1 MASAAQFSARRHVG
15 VGLCLM
21 LALTFVSAPAAHAQ
35 KLEIR
40 NKSKILLGSTKLT
53 DSATLSAKRYSF
65 GFTNTFREGRSLS
78 NVFAGRIDPTAST
91 KVYVTTQRV
100 GDQTG
105 WEVKVN
111 QKFRSFTFDLGT
123 GSDGLFHTGVQFGKR
138 KGKGFGFS
146 ASWVGDD
153 RRSGANLQLWH
164 YVKTLDLVVALRH
177 DRRGFGW
184 SANTGNKL
192 ANLLRGI
199 LRYDTS
205 SGTDGAAQS
214 QQVIYGRNMRDGTDT
229 FTGFDQMQFVPEEN
243 VFGDDG
249 INIRSPLYPDD
260 DPLAWLV
267 EGYGARLGQTQLGK
281 KRLLEAELVTYVSDT
296 VWLGGEFI
304 MKDGVT
310 ESIDTRFGI
319 TGKNLKL
326 SASFGYALQ
335 SERFN
340 GTVQFRWTPFKR
352 APATK

>member
-1 MASAAQFSARRHVG
+1 MIITTQYSACRRIG
-15 VGLCLM
+15 VGLCLIA
-21 LALTFVSAPAAHAQ
+21 ALTVAIAPAAHAQ
-35 KLEIR
+35 KFEIR
-40 NKSKILLGSTKLT
+40 NKSTILLGRTQLV

-65 GFTNTFREGRSLS
+65 GFTNTFREGRSLA
-78 NVFAGRIDPTAST
+78 NVFAGRFDPTAST
-91 KVYVTTQRV
+91 KVYVSTQRV

-105 WEVKVN
+105 WEMKVN
-111 QKFRSFTFDLGT
+111 QRFRRFSFDVGA

-153 RRSGANLQLWH
+153 RRRGANLQLWH
-164 YVKTLDLVVALRH
+164 YVETLDLVVALRH

-199 LRYDTS
+199 LRYETS
-205 SGTDGAAQS
+205 SSSDGTTSG
-214 QQVIYGRNMRDGTDT
+214 QQVIYGRNMRDGTDS

-267 EGYGARLGQTQLGK
+267 EGYGARLGQAQFGK
-281 KRLLEAELVTYVSDT
+281 KRLLEAELVSYVSDT
-296 VWLGGEFI
+296 IWLGGQFI
-304 MKDGVT
+304 MQDGVT

-319 TGKNLKL
+319 TGEALKL
-326 SASFGYALQ
+326 SAVFGYALQ
-335 SERFN
+335 RERFN
-340 GTVQFRWTPFKR
+340 GTLQLRWTPFKP

>member
-1 MASAAQFSARRHVG
+1 MVNTAHHWTLQNIGG
-15 VGLCLM
+15 VLCLM
-21 LALTFVSAPAAHAQ
+21 LALTLANVPAAHAQ

-40 NKSKILLGSTKLT
+40 NKSKILLGRTQLT

-65 GFTNTFREGRSLS
+65 GFTNTFREGRSLA

-91 KVYVTTQRV
+91 KVYLSTQRI

-111 QKFRSFTFDLGT
+111 QKFRSFTFDLGA

-153 RRSGANLQLWH
+153 RRSGANLRLWH
-164 YVKTLDLVVALRH
+164 YVETLDLVVALRH

-199 LRYDTS
+199 LRYETS
-205 SGTDGAAQS
+205 SGADGAGSA
-214 QQVIYGRNMRDGTDT
+214 QQVIYGRNMRDGTDS
-229 FTGFDQMQFVPEEN
+229 FTGFDQLQFVPEEN

-267 EGYGARLGQTQLGK
+267 EGYGARLEQTRLGK
-281 KRLLEAELVTYVSDT
+281 KSLLEAELVSYVSDT
-296 VWLGGEFI
+296 VWLGGEFL

-310 ESIDTRFGI
+310 ESIDTRVGI
-319 TGKNLKL
+319 TGEDLQL
-326 SASFGYALQ
+326 SATFGYALQ
-335 SERFN
+335 SKRFK